1 MGYKTIKR
9 TAQSEFVEK
18 KSVFIGTAKRV
29 FTEEEAKAFVAEV
42 RAKYRDA
49 RHHVYA
55 YVLGEDMSIQ
65 RYDDDGEPQGTGGIP
80 ILEVIRRNELRN
92 TCVVVTRYFGG
103 VLLGTGGL
111 TRAYVKGAADA
122 IRESGVVERVQG
134 HEVVIVMDYELLGKV
149 QHFLNESGNK
159 TAQLDYTDK
168 VKMTLYL
175 ESVETEPIVERIRDI
190 SSARAEITIG
200 DEELFYKDHEGLQK
214 EFE

>member
-49 RHHVYA
+49 RHHVHA

-111 TRAYVKGAADA
+111 TRAYVKGGCHTG
-122 IRESGVVERVQG
+122 IRRC
-134 HEVVIVMDYELLGKV
+134 GKGAG
-149 QHFLNESGNK
+149 S
-159 TAQLDYTDK
+159 
-168 VKMTLYL
+168 
-175 ESVETEPIVERIRDI
+175 
-190 SSARAEITIG
+190 
-200 DEELFYKDHEGLQK
+200 
-214 EFE
+214 

>member
-134 HEVVIVMDYELLGKV
+134 HEVAIVMDYELLGKV

-175 ESVETEPIVERIRDI
+175 ESVETEPIVERIRNI

>member
-92 TCVVVTRYFGG
+92 ACVVVTRYFGG

-175 ESVETEPIVERIRDI
+175 ESVETEPIVERIRNI

>member
-175 ESVETEPIVERIRDI
+175 ESVETEPIVERIRNI